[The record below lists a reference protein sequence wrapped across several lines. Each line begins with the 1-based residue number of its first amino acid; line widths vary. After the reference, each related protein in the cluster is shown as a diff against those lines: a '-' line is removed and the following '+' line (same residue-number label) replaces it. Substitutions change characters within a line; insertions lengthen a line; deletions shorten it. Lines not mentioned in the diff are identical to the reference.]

1 MFSWK
6 PSFWD
11 CWFNEGIWV
20 PRTTPHFTFLYLHV
34 LLFFLKQCVKIING
48 IKITTAILY
57 DVLMNQV
64 FNIYFLILSFRDSF
78 MVITIISLS
87 RKQSTVG
94 RDYKPAQQFSLPYCL
109 CSCNFFSLPFWN
121 KQHSYT
127 AIELCLLFPSPSRAK
142 SMAFLWMQWCPF
154 IHTLIILKDNTSF
167 DILLVYFYKFWC
179 LFLKHIKAIILFF

>member
-87 RKQSTVG
+87 RKQTTVG

-121 KQHSYT
+121 KT
-127 AIELCLLFPSPSRAK
+127 
-142 SMAFLWMQWCPF
+142 AFLYCNRTVLIVSFSFQSQEYGFSLNAMMSIYP
-154 IHTLIILKDNTSF
+154 HTDYTQGQYIIWY
-167 DILLVYFYKFWC
+167 IVG
-179 LFLKHIKAIILFF
+179 LFL